1 MPSLRRTRSSINRVR
16 RSLLPLAVAGAWA
29 APAAAPVCPPLADAF
44 RLDRRVDSPGVALTF
59 DDGPHPDGT
68 PAILDLLAAANA
80 TATFFLVGEQVER
93 YPEVARAVADAGH
106 EVALHGFRHT
116 LLLRRTVRELAD
128 DLARAHA
135 LIEDVTGAS
144 PQLYRPPYGVFSLGG
159 LLHARRRWRPLLWST
174 WGRDWTRRAT
184 PTSVARLATRDLRPG
199 DVVLL
204 HDADHYSAEGS
215 WRVTAGSLPAI
226 LEAVQ
231 ALGAPFVPCTQA
243 T

>member
-1 MPSLRRTRSSINRVR
+1 VLR
-16 RSLLPLAVAGAWA
+16 RSLLPLAAALWA
-29 APAAAPVCPPLADAF
+29 APAAAPICQPLAEAF
-44 RLDRRVDSPGVALTF
+44 RLDRRIDSPGVALTF

-68 PAILDLLAAANA
+68 PAILELLAQANA

-93 YPEVARAVADAGH
+93 YPEVARAVAEAGH

-135 LIEDVTGAS
+135 LIEDVTGSS

-159 LLHARRRWRPLLWST
+159 LLHARRRWHPLLWST

-184 PTSVARLATRDLRPG
+184 PISVAHLATRNLQAG
-199 DVVLL
+199 DVILL
-204 HDADHYSAEGS
+204 HDADHYSVEGS
-215 WRVTAGSLPAI
+215 WRVTAGALPAI
-226 LEAVQ
+226 LDAVQ
-231 ALGAPFVPCTQA
+231 ALGAPFVACTQA